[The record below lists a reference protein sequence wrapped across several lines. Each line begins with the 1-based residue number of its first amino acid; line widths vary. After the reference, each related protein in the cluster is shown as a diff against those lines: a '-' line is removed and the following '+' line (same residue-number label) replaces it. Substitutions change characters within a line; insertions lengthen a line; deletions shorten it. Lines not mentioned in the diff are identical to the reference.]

1 MDLKDTLILIF
12 PGKRWSYAVA
22 EQEYVIEHEDNMTGQ
37 QKDDV
42 EINVHHHGF
51 DGRQLVPSWVK
62 APELKAY
69 LADVENSTPPKER
82 LAQRQPENCVAYI
95 VPFRVADILLA
106 GPATAELEQ
115 GFLTELQPPVLDIIN
130 LGL

>member
-1 MDLKDTLILIF
+1 MSRTARL
-12 PGKRWSYAVA
+12 
-22 EQEYVIEHEDNMTGQ
+22 
-37 QKDDV
+37 QKSGLQ
-42 EINVHHHGF
+42 I
-51 DGRQLVPSWVK
+51 S
-62 APELKAY
+62 
-69 LADVENSTPPKER
+69 
-82 LAQRQPENCVAYI
+82 QRQPENCVAYI

>member
-1 MDLKDTLILIF
+1 M
-12 PGKRWSYAVA
+12 A

>member
-22 EQEYVIEHEDNMTGQ
+22 EQEYVIEHEDNMTGH

-115 GFLTELQPPVLDIIN
+115 GFLTELQPPVLEIIN

>member
-1 MDLKDTLILIF
+1 MKDPLILIF